1 MPDDPD
7 RIDLTA
13 LDEAML
19 KDSHE
24 RSMSD
29 DTRFMSCNSTSV
41 VIDSKFIIAKPEYPR
56 LVFNRSKTTSTNDVD
71 NKKLHQSI
79 NGEEE
84 SKMTNILQIS
94 NEDMGDC

>member
-1 MPDDPD
+1 MTVPDDPD

-56 LVFNRSKTTSTNDVD
+56 LVFNRSKTTATNNLD
-71 NKKLHQSI
+71 NEKLQ
-79 NGEEE
+79 
-84 SKMTNILQIS
+84 
-94 NEDMGDC
+94 